1 MEEKEEKKRNWG
13 GAREGSGRK
22 KVKGRNFNFRAL
34 PEVEAILD
42 ALEGSKSDYINAAI
56 LSYAAKEVK
65 K

>member
-42 ALEGSKSDYINAAI
+42 ALEGSKSDYINAA
-56 LSYAAKEVK
+56 K